1 MPARARIENLVI
13 LDELDMRMRRT
24 AARLSMLAGGVA
36 NSAATPDGAAALAAH
51 LAGASALAA
60 HVPEMEAVVDELK
73 LAVAR
78 LEPSPGM
85 PPETVARISIAEL
98 ELASAGDEQAL
109 ERATV
114 WARRLSSPEG
124 AEGAPEPGSLG
135 ARATLALA
143 KAAAA
148 TGEARFRE
156 AAEREIAALPA
167 EGHGAAPVV
176 VARALVALGGSDQLD
191 RARAA
196 CEQATFCRA
205 CTSAES
211 AGSDPSATAEAILL
225 ASELMAAS
233 GDTLGGAHYLDAI
246 ERAALNDLLF
256 EQTDC
261 GAAVT
266 GRTLDGDAG
275 SVDDAAGTPAL
286 AQALACTARHSLA
299 ADAEGRIVAEIAANA
314 VATVRVGEGTDM
326 RCIVSTQLP
335 VRGWTK
341 WTFEPAKA
349 ASTPSASTSTLRPA
363 RRKRVVTPAPGSAPA
378 PEREA
383 ETAPA
388 TFAFLVRVPGWA
400 SREKGGTV
408 VKVDRQKANVRSSD
422 GFLMFE
428 VPTGRTTEIEVVVR
442 MGPGVVDRQSP
453 VSWAKEAAVMYGPL
467 VLTASARLN
476 PGENLSMPLRIIS
489 PVAEFAVAADLR
501 RRLPVVEVKALG
513 GGGRV
518 VPVLFSPLSD
528 VGGLAEGPGGK
539 VVHCAPFRT
548 WHRLGR

>member
-24 AARLSMLAGGVA
+24 AARLSTLAGGVA
-36 NSAATPDGAAALAAH
+36 DSAATPEGAATAAVH
-51 LAGASALAA
+51 LAGASALAV
-60 HVPEMEAVVDELK
+60 HVPEMEAVVEELG
-73 LAVAR
+73 ATVAR

-85 PPETVARISIAEL
+85 PPETVAQIALAEF
-98 ELASAGDEQAL
+98 ELASAGGEQAL

-114 WARRLSSPEG
+114 WARRLSSPED

-135 ARATLALA
+135 GRAALALA

-156 AAEREIAALPA
+156 AAEREIAALGA
-167 EGHGAAPVV
+167 DGEGTDAVV
-176 VARALVALGGSDQLD
+176 VARALVALGRSDQLD
-191 RARAA
+191 QARAA
-196 CEQATFCRA
+196 CERATFCRA

-211 AGSDPSATAEAILL
+211 AGSDPVATAEAILL
-225 ASELMAAS
+225 ASELMAAP
-233 GDTLGGAHYLDAI
+233 GDTPGSARWFDAV
-246 ERAALNDLLF
+246 ERALLNDLLF
-256 EQTDC
+256 EQADC
-261 GAAVT
+261 GAAVA

-275 SVDDAAGTPAL
+275 RVEDGAGTPAL
-286 AQALACTARHSLA
+286 AGALACAARHSLA
-299 ADAEGRIVAEIAANA
+299 ADAEGRIVAGIAMNA
-314 VATVRVGEGTDM
+314 VATVRVGDQTDM

-341 WTFEPAKA
+341 WTFEPAKV
-349 ASTPSASTSTLRPA
+349 ASAPSASTSTLRPA
-363 RRKRVVTPAPGSAPA
+363 RRKRIVTPVPGATAA

-383 ETAPA
+383 ELAPA
-388 TFAFLVRVPGWA
+388 TFTFLVRVPGWA
-400 SREKGGTV
+400 SGEKGGLV
-408 VKVDRQKANVRSSD
+408 VKVDRQKASVKNAD
-422 GFLMFE
+422 GFLVFE

-442 MGPGVVDRQSP
+442 MDPGVVDRQSP

-489 PVAEFAVAADLR
+489 PVAEFAVAADIR
-501 RRLPVVEVKALG
+501 RRLPVIEVKALG

-528 VGGLAEGPGGK
+528 VGGLAEGGSGSA
-539 VVHCAPFRT
+539 VRSAPFRT